1 MNWWPL
7 RPNSEV
13 EQGTRHHGNNGNDKP
28 RAVWSDIET
37 AWLARFGQ
45 SSTTCLLASFVMT
58 TRFHKIAVV
67 GAGAVGSFYGAML
80 ARAGQR
86 VVLIGRPQHVEAIG
100 RDGLKLDMADQV
112 ETLRVEASTE
122 LNAVHDS
129 DLILFCV
136 KSTDTDTLATE
147 LAPLLE
153 PRAVVLS
160 LQNGVENAATIARHV
175 RQTVVPAV
183 VYVATAMAG
192 PGTVRHL
199 GRGDLVIG
207 ALNADAR
214 HDPVM
219 TGVLQ
224 DLVTLFGA
232 AGVKVTISNDVMA
245 ELWSKLMVNCAYNA
259 ISALAQAP
267 YARLAAQPEIR
278 EIQHAIVREV
288 VVLAQA
294 EGIGLQLEPSLKA
307 MERIATAMPAQV
319 SSTAQDM
326 ARRKPSEIDHLNGF
340 VARRGRELRVPVP
353 INQTL
358 AALVKLVE
366 AGYERDE

>member
-1 MNWWPL
+1 M
-7 RPNSEV
+7 
-13 EQGTRHHGNNGNDKP
+13 
-28 RAVWSDIET
+28 
-37 AWLARFGQ
+37 
-45 SSTTCLLASFVMT
+45 
-58 TRFHKIAVV
+58 

-86 VVLIGRPQHVEAIG
+86 VVMIGRRPHVEAIQ
-100 RDGLKLDMADQV
+100 RDGLKLDMAGQV
-112 ETLRVEASTE
+112 ETLRAEASAE
-122 LNAVHDS
+122 LAAVQGA
-129 DLILFCV
+129 DLVLFCV
-136 KSTDTDTLATE
+136 KSTDTDTVASE

-153 PRAVVLS
+153 PHAVVLS

-192 PGTVRHL
+192 PGNVRHF

-214 HDPVM
+214 HDAAVSA
-219 TGVLQ
+219 VLR
-224 DLVTLFGA
+224 DLVTLFGSA
-232 AGVKVTISNDVMA
+232 DVKVTISNDVMA

-267 YARLAAQPEIR
+267 YARLAAQPEVR
-278 EIQHAIVREV
+278 DIQRAIVREV
-288 VVLAQA
+288 VALAQA
-294 EGIGLQLEPSLKA
+294 EGIALQLEPSLQA
-307 MERIATAMPAQV
+307 MERIAIAMPAQL

-340 VARRGRELRVPVP
+340 IARRGRELGVAVP

-358 AALVKLVE
+358 TALVKLVE
-366 AGYERDE
+366 AGYGRGD

>member
-1 MNWWPL
+1 
-7 RPNSEV
+7 
-13 EQGTRHHGNNGNDKP
+13 
-28 RAVWSDIET
+28 
-37 AWLARFGQ
+37 
-45 SSTTCLLASFVMT
+45 MT
-58 TRFHKIAVV
+58 TRFDKVAVV

-86 VVLIGRPQHVEAIG
+86 VVLIGRQQHVEAIE
-100 RDGLKLDMADQV
+100 RAGLKLDMAGQV
-112 ETLRVEASTE
+112 ETLRAEASAE
-122 LNAVHDS
+122 LAAVHGA
-129 DLILFCV
+129 DLVLFCV
-136 KSTDTDTLATE
+136 KSTDTDTVASE

-153 PRAVVLS
+153 PHAVVLS

-175 RQTVVPAV
+175 RQTVIPAV

-192 PGTVRHL
+192 PGTVKHF
-199 GRGDLVIG
+199 GRGDLLIG

-214 HDPVM
+214 HDAAVS
-219 TGVLQ
+219 GLLQ
-224 DLVTLFGA
+224 DLVALFGA
-232 AGVKVTISNDVMA
+232 AGVKVTISSDVML
-245 ELWSKLMVNCAYNA
+245 ELWSKLLVNCAYNA

-278 EIQHAIVREV
+278 AIQHAIVREV
-288 VVLAQA
+288 VALAQA
-294 EGIGLQLEPSLKA
+294 EGIGLQFEPSLQA
-307 MERIATAMPAQV
+307 MERIATAMPAQF

-340 VARRGRELRVPVP
+340 IARRGRERGVSVP

-366 AGYERDE
+366 AGYERGD

>member
-1 MNWWPL
+1 M
-7 RPNSEV
+7 
-13 EQGTRHHGNNGNDKP
+13 
-28 RAVWSDIET
+28 
-37 AWLARFGQ
+37 
-45 SSTTCLLASFVMT
+45 SS
-58 TRFHKIAVV
+58 RFHKIAVV
-67 GAGAVGSFYGAML
+67 GAGAVGGFYGAML

-86 VVLIGRPQHVEAIG
+86 VVLIGRPPHVEAIQ
-100 RDGLKLDMADQV
+100 RDGLRLDMAGQV
-112 ETLRVEASTE
+112 ETLRAEASTE
-122 LNAVHDS
+122 LAAVRGS
-129 DLILFCV
+129 DLVLFCV
-136 KSTDTDTLATE
+136 KSTDTERVASE
-147 LAPLLE
+147 LGPLLE
-153 PRAVVLS
+153 PHAVVLS
-160 LQNGVENAATIARHV
+160 LQNGVENASIIARHV

-192 PGTVRHL
+192 PGSVRHF

-214 HDPVM
+214 HDPAI

-232 AGVKVTISNDVMA
+232 AGVKVTISSDVML

-267 YARLAAQPEIR
+267 YARLAARLEVR

-288 VVLAQA
+288 VALAKA
-294 EGIGLQLEPSLKA
+294 EGIALQLEPSLQA
-307 MERIATAMPAQV
+307 MERIAIAMPAQF

-340 VARRGRELRVPVP
+340 IARRGHELGVPVP

-358 AALVKLVE
+358 TALVKLVE
-366 AGYERDE
+366 AGYECGD